1 MADSSIRKTDGKI
14 MTQQITSFDA
24 AKPGQFGDILNLEQ
38 SKGNSIKVGLL
49 AVGYFEYWRMYP
61 ALRAIVDTDMTKVRD
76 RLAAKVEVVY
86 PGMVDSM
93 DLAEQAGRAFAQ
105 AGVKVVV
112 VVEGTYLPDFMVLHV
127 LEHVPAAQVI
137 LFNTQTGFDVDPADN
152 YQATMRNSALIGT
165 TQLSGSFNK
174 AKRPYDV
181 VVGEIADDRGYQE
194 IAGIVKARAAVDRLR
209 KLNVGLVGHVFR
221 GMFDLEFDRGGVRGI
236 LGPEVISIQVEH
248 LIDLWK
254 EIPEAQVKEQAQAL
268 ARRSVVRQIKPADI
282 ERSVRLGL
290 AMEKLSERYKL
301 DALCFLGQHYI
312 EKMTGA
318 PARIGA
324 SLMLEK
330 GFMVACEGD
339 VGGLVMME
347 LMHDLSGAIP
357 VQMEWGQFDRKHNAL
372 FLLGHGIGSPTLA
385 TDPKK
390 IDLTRSPEE
399 WGFEGSG
406 VNWEMIA
413 KPGPVT
419 LGHFLNTADGWR
431 MLISEGESIE
441 FPCLPCD
448 EIHAMVKVK
457 SPIEDYLRKLIS
469 LGVTHH
475 IILVHGHV
483 RQELAMAA
491 KLMNVQHTCLE

>member
-1 MADSSIRKTDGKI
+1 MESSYENETGVI
-14 MTQQITSFDA
+14 MNQPITSFDA
-24 AKPGQFGDILNLEQ
+24 AKPGQFGDILNIERNQ
-38 SKGNSIKVGLL
+38 DNAVKVGLL
-49 AVGYFEYWRMYP
+49 AAGYFEYWRMYP
-61 ALRAIVDTDMTKVRD
+61 ALREIVDTDMSKVRD

-86 PGMVDSM
+86 PGMVDNM
-93 DLAEQAGRAFAQ
+93 DRAEEAGRVFAR
-105 AGVKVVV
+105 AGVKIVV

-127 LEHVPAAQVI
+127 LEHVPNAHVI
-137 LFNTQTGFDVDPADN
+137 LFNTQTGFDINPTDN

-181 VVGEIADDRGYQE
+181 VVGEIADDRGYNE
-194 IAGIVKARAAVDRLR
+194 IAGIVRARVSADRLR
-209 KLNVGLVGHVFR
+209 KRNIGLVGHVFR
-221 GMFDLEFDRGGVRGI
+221 GMFDLEFDRGGGRGI
-236 LGPEVISIQVEH
+236 LGPEVISIQVDH

-254 EIPEAQVKEQAQAL
+254 EIPGEQVKSKSQEL
-268 ARRSVVRQIKPADI
+268 AARFVVRHIKPEDI
-282 ERSVRLGL
+282 GRSVRLGL
-290 AMEKLSERYKL
+290 AMEKLTERYKL

-324 SLMLEK
+324 SLMMEK

-339 VGGLVMME
+339 IGGLVMME
-347 LMHDLSGAIP
+347 LMHDLAGAIP
-357 VQMEWGQFDRKHNAL
+357 VQMEWGQYDRKNNAL

-385 TDPKK
+385 ADPKK
-390 IDLTRSPEE
+390 VALTRAPEE
-399 WGFEGSG
+399 WGFEGNG

-431 MLISEGESIE
+431 MLISEGKSID
-441 FPCLPCD
+441 FPCLPCN
-448 EIHAMVKVK
+448 EIHAMVQVK
-457 SPIEDYLRKLIS
+457 SPVEEYLKSLIS

-475 IILVHGHV
+475 IILVHGQI
-483 RQELAMAA
+483 RRELERVAD
-491 KLMNVQHTCLE
+491 LMKVKHIFLE